1 MLLYWRM
8 VISSHLLSYHLFMYA
23 SLVVML
29 STAVCAEI
37 TQGVIFSLS
46 SCVAWMKSTFFYIR

>member
-1 MLLYWRM
+1 
-8 VISSHLLSYHLFMYA
+8 MYA

-37 TQGVIFSLS
+37 TQGVIYSLA